1 MQIVQF
7 GFSPVVDVPLLMQ
20 ADKTWKEP
28 DVTQLPGIF
37 KRAGTRADQIQQKWQ
52 LRSV

>member
-28 DVTQLPGIF
+28 WRNTITWDL
-37 KRAGTRADQIQQKWQ
+37 
-52 LRSV
+52 